1 MAHHAPPRLPR
12 FFVPVVV
19 ALGVPFGLLFGLL
32 VWRPARRGA

>member
-1 MAHHAPPRLPR
+1 
-12 FFVPVVV
+12 VVV